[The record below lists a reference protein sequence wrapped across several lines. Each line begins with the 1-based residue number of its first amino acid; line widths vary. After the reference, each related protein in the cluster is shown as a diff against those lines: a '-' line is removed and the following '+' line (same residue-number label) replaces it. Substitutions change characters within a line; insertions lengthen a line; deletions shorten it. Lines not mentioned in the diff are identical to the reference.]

1 MENKIKILLLKPTNN
16 LNLTTYNLFYVSCY
30 HNPLKKNRKKILSI
44 LPRTGIRKVV
54 CHTSLPIHS
63 SRALLPSGRRRRRR
77 RERRRKKETDRLK
90 PRRKEKERKGEARQT
105 DERERVGGERARKTA
120 RLALLKY
127 NGVISRE
134 ENEGRGV
141 SFKREVFL
149 SVLN

>member
-1 MENKIKILLLKPTNN
+1 M
-16 LNLTTYNLFYVSCY
+16 
-30 HNPLKKNRKKILSI
+30 
-44 LPRTGIRKVV
+44 V
-54 CHTSLPIHS
+54 CHTLLPIHS
-63 SRALLPSGRRRRRR
+63 SLPVHFFQA
-77 RERRRKKETDRLK
+77 EEEEEEKETRKKTEEGDRQIK
-90 PRRKEKERKGEARQT
+90 TTEGEREKEKQ

>member
-1 MENKIKILLLKPTNN
+1 M
-16 LNLTTYNLFYVSCY
+16 
-30 HNPLKKNRKKILSI
+30 
-44 LPRTGIRKVV
+44 V
-54 CHTSLPIHS
+54 CHTLLPIHS
-63 SRALLPSGRRRRRR
+63 SFPVHFFQA
-77 RERRRKKETDRLK
+77 EEEEEEKETRKKTEEGDRQIK
-90 PRRKEKERKGEARQT
+90 TTEGEREKEKQ

>member
-1 MENKIKILLLKPTNN
+1 MI
-16 LNLTTYNLFYVSCY
+16 
-30 HNPLKKNRKKILSI
+30 
-44 LPRTGIRKVV
+44 

-63 SRALLPSGRRRRRR
+63 SFQAEEEEEEEKEDGRRR
-77 RERRRKKETDRLK
+77 ETDRLK

>member
-1 MENKIKILLLKPTNN
+1 M
-16 LNLTTYNLFYVSCY
+16 
-30 HNPLKKNRKKILSI
+30 
-44 LPRTGIRKVV
+44 V